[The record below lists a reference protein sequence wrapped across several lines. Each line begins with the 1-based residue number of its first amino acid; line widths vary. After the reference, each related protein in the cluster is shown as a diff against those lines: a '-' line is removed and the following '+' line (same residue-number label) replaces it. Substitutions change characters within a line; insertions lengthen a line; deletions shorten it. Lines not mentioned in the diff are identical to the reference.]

1 MDPHA
6 HLPLSPRD
14 FLVLLVLA
22 DGPLHG
28 YGILAAVEERVGDA
42 VPLDPANLYRTLKR
56 MRRDEIVE
64 EVQPPDPEAPAE
76 QRRYFGLTPLG
87 RTVASAEAR
96 RLAALTAVAAESR
109 LLDADVGPGR
119 SG

>member
-1 MDPHA
+1 MDPNR

-28 YGILAAVEERVGDA
+28 YGIMAAVEERVGDD

-56 MRRDEIVE
+56 LRRDGIV
-64 EVQPPDPEAPAE
+64 DEAPTPDSEAPLE
-76 QRRYFGLTPLG
+76 QRRYFELTPLG
-87 RTVASAEAR
+87 RAVAAAEAR
-96 RLAALTAVAAESR
+96 RLAALTAVAVEAR
-109 LLDADVGPGR
+109 LIEP
-119 SG
+119 

>member
-28 YGILAAVEERVGDA
+28 YGILAAVEERVGDE
-42 VPLDPANLYRTLKR
+42 VPLDPANLYRALKR

-64 EVQPPDPEAPAE
+64 EVEPPDPDAPLE
-76 QRRYFGLTPLG
+76 QRRYFGLTALG
-87 RTVASAEAR
+87 RAVAAAEAR
-96 RLAALTAVAAESR
+96 RLAALTAVAAEAR
-109 LLDADVGPGR
+109 LLDADAG
-119 SG
+119 SGSSG